1 MLGNWDVPSARCSLP
16 VAVFGAVLSV
26 AVVCGR
32 RRPPRLSTAAR
43 PSGSLRTGRPPEH
56 RCRRRSHSASSLPR
70 RHLISN
76 RRRQSVRESAMSM
89 ANNELLTYWHRSDVS

>member
-32 RRPPRLSTAAR
+32 RRLQRVRPAR
-43 PSGSLRTGRPPEH
+43 CEPDDLRSIAVVVALTLHH
-56 RCRRRSHSASSLPR
+56 RCLDGIWSATDDDNL
-70 RHLISN
+70 
-76 RRRQSVRESAMSM
+76 SVK
-89 ANNELLTYWHRSDVS
+89 VP